1 LLIAGTTLFGLSS
14 LFAGLA
20 TGQLMLIVARLAQG
34 AGAAMMTPAALS
46 IITTSFPDSEERVKA
61 IGAWSA
67 TIPMAS
73 AFGVFAG
80 GLLSQGPGWRW
91 VFFVNIP
98 VCALVIFGATRLI
111 DHDARSVSKGSFDIP
126 GAVLSTA
133 GMLGLVYTLVR
144 APEVGWAN
152 GRTVAG
158 LAGAAMVLMA
168 FVVNEIRRREPLV
181 PFSIFKIPGLAAA
194 DITQVIANAGF
205 YGLFFFVTLYMQSV
219 LGFSPIIAGA
229 AYIPVTMAVG
239 MSAGISTK
247 MLPRLGAR
255 PIIVAGTIIGAVG
268 LVYLSRIPVRGTYAV
283 DILPGLVVMAFG
295 LGGVLVGVQ
304 NAANADVPQDK
315 AGLAAALISTSSTL
329 GGALGLAIF
338 SAIATGHTN
347 HLLSH
352 HVARAAAL
360 TGGCRYA
367 LLAAAV
373 FLIAASLIATRTSNS
388 RGVEQPVFEEPV
400 FEEPTKTLAEV
411 AA

>member
-1 LLIAGTTLFGLSS
+1 
-14 LFAGLA
+14 
-20 TGQLMLIVARLAQG
+20 VA
-34 AGAAMMTPAALS
+34 S
-46 IITTSFPDSEERVKA
+46 KEVE
-61 IGAWSA
+61 
-67 TIPMAS
+67 
-73 AFGVFAG
+73 GV
-80 GLLSQGPGWRW
+80 
-91 VFFVNIP
+91 
-98 VCALVIFGATRLI
+98 CFGACFVTPERRSVEPLV
-111 DHDARSVSKGSFDIP
+111 AKSVSKGSFDIP

-152 GRTVAG
+152 GRTVGG
-158 LAGAAMVLMA
+158 LAGAAIVLVA
-168 FVVNEIRRREPLV
+168 FVVNEMRRREPLV
-181 PFSIFKIPGLAAA
+181 PFSIFKIHGLAAA
-194 DITQVIANAGF
+194 NTTQVIANAGF
-205 YGLFFFVTLYMQSV
+205 YALFSFVTLYMQSV

-247 MLPRLGAR
+247 LLPRLGAR
-255 PIIVAGTIIGAVG
+255 PIIVAGTFIGAVG
-268 LVYLSRIPVRGTYAV
+268 LVYLSRIPVHGTYPV

-352 HVARAAAL
+352 HVARSAAL
-360 TGGCRYA
+360 TGGFHYA
-367 LLAAAV
+367 LLAAAI
-373 FLIAASLIATRTSNS
+373 FLVAASLIATRTSNS
-388 RGVEQPVFEEPV
+388 RGVEQQVFEEPV
-400 FEEPTKTLAEV
+400 FEEPTKTLTEV